1 MGIFFFLFVSSN
13 LSLFLIFLNTEQH
26 HFYSRIW
33 NNTSSKWVKKTSHKM
48 TATGRG
54 ALEQLKHCTNAGA
67 ITEEPTQNLSAGDGK
82 PISYVGRAKAWISAL
97 LELPA
102 SPDLVTVTTTS
113 IFFPMPIPQ
122 HIQALLN
129 IHGHNRAPRWIRIIS
144 QKMCWGREKRDR
156 YIHTAL
162 NFLILSMCRNTT
174 KQKS

>member
-13 LSLFLIFLNTEQH
+13 LPLLLTFLNTEQH

-48 TATGRG
+48 TATGKG
-54 ALEQLKHCTNAGA
+54 ALKHRTNTGAIAEEEQNTEPVCRRRKANFLCWKSKGLNFSIAGA
-67 ITEEPTQNLSAGDGK
+67 
-82 PISYVGRAKAWISAL
+82 
-97 LELPA
+97 A
-102 SPDLVTVTTTS
+102 SFPRFRNRNYYID
-113 IFFPMPIPQ
+113 FFPMPIPQ

-129 IHGHNRAPRWIRIIS
+129 IHGHNRAPRWTHIIS

-156 YIHTAL
+156 YTHTAL